1 MKKTRRRA
9 YLAILL
15 ESHLAFAVDDLT
27 HVEQLLLALAC
38 KLHVILLE
46 SGFAA
51 LKLGQQ
57 GLELDVLANQIERQA
72 VGSLGE
78 DRICI

>member
-9 YLAILL
+9 YLAILF

-27 HVEQLLLALAC
+27 HVEQLLLAFAR
-38 KLHVILLE
+38 KLHVILFE

-51 LKLGQQ
+51 LELGQQ
-57 GLELDVLANQIERQA
+57 GFELDVLANQIERQT
-72 VGSLGE
+72 VGIHVNFG
-78 DRICI
+78 